1 MRIESNK
8 SDNATQPN
16 RARREWQA
24 PMLTKETTA
33 NTETKASG
41 LSEDNLPPAIGPVS

>member
-1 MRIESNK
+1 METESKTAGSTK
-8 SDNATQPN
+8 SEGG
-16 RARREWQA
+16 ARREWQA
-24 PMLTKETTA
+24 PVLTKETTA